1 MAMTAADVLIET
13 LKDWGVDVVFGLPG
27 DGINGIMEALRKR
40 RDEVRFI
47 QVRHEEAA
55 ALMAC
60 GYAKFTGKLGVCL
73 ATSGPGGIHLLNG
86 LYDAAL
92 DGQPVLAITGM
103 AYHDLIGTHTQ
114 QDVALDQLFAD
125 VAKYNQRV
133 MGPSH
138 VENITDLACRTA
150 LAYRGVAHI
159 TFPVDIQEMEA
170 GAQRSKRNVKNHTS
184 DVYARGAR
192 LPAEDELARAAEVL
206 NAGRKVAILAGRG
219 ALRATDELEQAAE
232 RLAAPVVKALLG
244 KAAVPDDSPYTTG
257 TIGLLGT
264 RPSQEALEECDTLL
278 MVGTSFP
285 YIEFLPKPGQARGVQ
300 IELDP
305 MRIGL
310 RYPVE
315 VGLVG
320 DSARTLA
327 ALLPQLTRKSERGFL
342 ETAQKRM
349 KDWRELMD
357 NRATRAELPMK
368 PQVLA
373 SELGRRLSSDAIV
386 ACDSGTIATWWARH
400 IPARRGQMHSLSGN
414 LATMA
419 AGLPYAIAAQIAY
432 PDRQVVAFVG
442 DGGFSMLMAEMAT
455 CVKYALPVKVV
466 IVKNDTLGQI
476 KWEQIVFLG
485 NPEYGCELQPIDF
498 AMMARS
504 CGAAGFTI
512 ENPADCGRLIEEA
525 LATPGPVVVQGVVDP
540 FEPPMPAKV
549 TLDQA
554 AKFARSLLR
563 GEPNSQ
569 KIALTILGDRI
580 RELV

>member
-170 GAQRSKRNVKNHTS
+170 GAQRSKRNVKDHTS
-184 DVYARGAR
+184 DVAARGAR
-192 LPAEDELARAAEVL
+192 LPAEDDLARAAEVL

-285 YIEFLPKPGQARGVQ
+285 YIEFLPRPGQARGVQ

-305 MRIGL
+305 MRVGL

-327 ALLPQLTRKSERGFL
+327 ALLPRLTRKSERGFL

-357 NRATRAELPMK
+357 NRATRTESPMK

-373 SELGRRLSSDAIV
+373 SELGRRLSFDAIV

-466 IVKNDTLGQI
+466 IIKNDTLGQI

-498 AMMARS
+498 AMMARA

-512 ENPADCGRLIEEA
+512 DNPADCGRLIEEA

-554 AKFARSLLR
+554 AKFAKSLLR